1 MKKISRRNILKFEIL
16 KYSYQLN
23 LIRKFITE
31 IFPKVDREIT
41 RWIKEV
47 KEFESDELARQ
58 AMASIRMKKFHCQ
71 GGGIYSLYP
80 GVNMDKMIELI
91 VALQTISD
99 YLDNLCDRTEIK
111 EEKAFR
117 QLHLAF
123 TDALKV
129 EGELSDYYLHYSIK
143 GDGGYLIKLVL
154 TCRGCIEE
162 LPSYGLVQ
170 DHVLKLGKLY
180 SELQIFK
187 HLSIDEREKKVVDW
201 TLPYL
206 VQYKEVSSWEFA
218 AATGSTLAVFILF
231 AIASDGKSTEKNVSD
246 ILEVYFPWV
255 CGLHIL
261 LDYFIDLKEDLE
273 WGDLNFVNYYS
284 SLEEGEERMK
294 LFINNAM
301 KGIAKLP
308 NNNFHLLVIQGLL
321 ALYLSDPKVASGAE
335 ADISR
340 NLVRR
345 GGNMANMMWKMCKHL
360 RKKNII

>member
-1 MKKISRRNILKFEIL
+1 MKFRIL
-16 KYSYQLN
+16 KYGYQIN
-23 LIRKFITE
+23 LIRKFVTG
-31 IFPKVDREIT
+31 IFPKVDEEISG
-41 RWIKEV
+41 WIKEIR
-47 KEFESDELARQ
+47 EFESDELAQQ
-58 AMASIRMKKFHCQ
+58 AMSSIRMKKFHCQ
-71 GGGIYSLYP
+71 GGSIYSLYP
-80 GVNMDKMIELI
+80 EVDSDRMVDLI

-111 EEKAFR
+111 EERAFR

-123 TDALKV
+123 TEALKV
-129 EGELSDYYLHYSIK
+129 DGELSDYYLHYPIK

-154 TCRGCIEE
+154 KCRGCIEE
-162 LPSYGLVQ
+162 LSSYDVVQ

-187 HLSIDEREKKVVDW
+187 HLSIDKREKKVVDW
-201 TLPYL
+201 TQPYL
-206 VQYKEVSSWEFA
+206 EQYKGISSWEFA
-218 AATGSTLAVFILF
+218 AATGSTLAIFMLF
-231 AIASDGKSTEKNVSD
+231 AIASDSKSTEDNVLD

-273 WGDLNFVNYYS
+273 WGDLNFVYYYS
-284 SLEEGEERMK
+284 SLEESEERLK

-301 KGIAKLP
+301 KGINNLP
-308 NNNFHLLVIQGLL
+308 NNNFHSIVIQGIL

-340 NLVRR
+340 NLVRFE
-345 GGNMANMMWKMCKHL
+345 GNMASMLWKMCKYL